1 MFVATFLAESDSLV
15 TLAVTII
22 NAGLLAQVSSE
33 QQASLHAG
41 LDFFGSQADSAA
53 ARPVA
58 KDLFRV
64 TPRAIAAGTTLGA
77 YTFAAAVTLVDI
89 TLQAYASGGD
99 YVGSLTGDS
108 ALLTIS
114 GATTTYAKSPAYI
127 PPTPPDYHTIPLP
140 VTTVDTGAETPGTL
154 YLVPDAPYD
163 VVIPTRPGR
172 WVYDPHMDEDY
183 WVPEEPAHTVTEPSP
198 WEGGWMEIASED
210 WYCGGGFEVNDGAY
224 VNLSFAWC
232 WGPNRPSIFTT
243 TGTFSYHNNL
253 FRTFPG
259 QLANVAGNIYGRKP
273 SGSRFMLRYS
283 HTWEKVE
290 IGVAYA
296 PNGRVYWRPGN
307 LPIEPLRRPSL
318 LPALAGLLLPLLM
331 MAASAAASG
340 IAGTKTKTKIRRKE
354 A

>member
-1 MFVATFLAESDSLV
+1 MFVATFEAESDSLV
-15 TLAVTII
+15 TLNVAII

-33 QQASLHAG
+33 QQASLQAG
-41 LDFFGSQADSAA
+41 LDFFGSQADSA

-99 YVGSLTGDS
+99 YVGSLTGDA

-114 GATTTYAKSPAYI
+114 GATLTYAKSPAYI
-127 PPTPPDYHTIPLP
+127 PPTPPDNPIFPLP

-183 WVPEEPAHTVTEPSP
+183 WVPEEPEHTVTEPSP
-198 WEGGWMEIASED
+198 WEGFWMEIASED
-210 WYCGGGFEVNDGAY
+210 WYSGGGMGGQDSAY
-224 VNLSFAWC
+224 VNYAFAWC

-243 TGTFSYHNNL
+243 TGTFSYQNNL
-253 FRTFPG
+253 FRTLPG
-259 QLANVAGNIYGRKP
+259 QLASVDGNIYGRNP
-273 SGSRFMLRYS
+273 AGSRFTVHYT
-283 HTWEKVE
+283 HTWQKVE

-307 LPIEPLRRPSL
+307 LPIEPPLRRPSL
-318 LPALAGLLLPLLM
+318 SMTNLIGLGLLSLLSLLSLSKDM
-331 MAASAAASG
+331 FPV
-340 IAGTKTKTKIRRKE
+340 KIRR
-354 A
+354 AAFGT